1 MSADGGFMQ
10 DPKIVFK
17 RQKLLPADE
26 EFLLST
32 DIFQA
37 SPEEAH
43 RELLRSVK
51 RKVLR
56 PGERFIRQG
65 ARGNRFYLIQQGTCI
80 VSVEKD
86 NVLYPVS
93 RLKPGDLVGEMAIL
107 TGESRNAH
115 VDAETDMVLWG
126 LTSAKFQAI
135 CQHYPQVREFL
146 TELVAKRFS
155 RSKFTP
161 DRTIGK
167 YIIKDVL
174 GQGGWSIVY
183 RGVHSTLNLPVAIK
197 MLKHDLA
204 MDPYFSEKFQ
214 NEAHV
219 IARLNHENIV
229 HVYDIEYLYKTIFIV
244 MECLEGVSLEYV
256 LENMPRMQFPAV
268 LAVLIQVCRGLSY
281 AHDNGIVHQDIK
293 PANIFLQ
300 SGNKVKIVDFGLA
313 CATGT
318 EDESDLPGTPHYMA
332 PEQIEGESVDQ
343 RTDIYSLGITAFE
356 MASGKRPFGD
366 LPVQEI
372 LRCHKEEAVPDLQAH
387 NPNLPVQFC
396 DFVAK
401 ATNKDPSERYQSVSE
416 VLQLLTLLS
425 DTYGS
430 HHALQPVS
438 ARKIMNIFVSF
449 PPEKQGDVNR
459 SVEELGFKLAR
470 MGLNIQVNEFQNE

>member
-1 MSADGGFMQ
+1 MADGGLME
-10 DPKIVFK
+10 DPMVVSRRK
-17 RQKLLPADE
+17 KLLATDQ
-26 EFLLST
+26 EFLLNT
-32 DIFQA
+32 DLFQA
-37 SPEEAH
+37 APEEAH
-43 RELLRSVK
+43 KGLLRAVK

-56 PGERFIRQG
+56 AGERFIRQG
-65 ARGNRFYLIQQGTCI
+65 ARGNRFYLIQQGSCV

-93 RLKPGDLVGEMAIL
+93 KLKAGDLVGEMAIL

-126 LTSAKFQAI
+126 LSSTKFHAV
-135 CQHYPQVREFL
+135 CQDYPQVREFL

-167 YIIKDVL
+167 YMIKDIL

-183 RGVHSTLNLPVAIK
+183 RGIHATLHLPVAIK

-204 MDPYFSEKFQ
+204 MDSYFSEKFQ

-229 HVYDIEYLYKTIFIV
+229 HLYDIEYLYKTIFII
-244 MECLEGVSLEYV
+244 MEYLEGVSLEYV
-256 LENMPRMQFPAV
+256 LENMPRMSFPSV
-268 LAVLIQVCRGLSY
+268 LDILLQVCRGLAY
-281 AHDNGIVHQDIK
+281 AHENGIVHQDIK

-300 SGNKVKIVDFGLA
+300 AGNKAKIVDFGLA
-313 CATGT
+313 CPTGT
-318 EDESDLPGTPHYMA
+318 EDESDLPGTPYYMA

-356 MASGKRPFGD
+356 MATGRRPFEN

-372 LRCHKEEAVPDLQAH
+372 LRCHKEEPIPDLQTY

-396 DFVAK
+396 ELVQK
-401 ATNKDPSERYQSVSE
+401 ATMKDPKDRYQTVAE
-416 VLQLLTLLS
+416 LLNQLSLLS
-425 DTYGS
+425 D
-430 HHALQPVS
+430 VS
-438 ARKIMNIFVSF
+438 GMQHEAQRVTNRRLMNVFISF
-449 PPEKQGDVNR
+449 PPEKQGDINR
-459 SVEELGFKLAR
+459 LMEELGFKLAR
-470 MGLNIQVNEFQNE
+470 LGLNIQVHELEDQ